1 MKSVL
6 SLVVLCTAVAG
17 STASAALENPADGS
31 AQGGA
36 ADAIEFAVK
45 ANLTRTDVADRVR
58 VLVSPPAWSLHL
70 PSGAR
75 LEYSVFHN
83 ANNVSFGAS
92 VDLFTETG
100 AMRNNPDIKDQN
112 GVAAGAVLRQQA
124 MDRWYSRSISLEK
137 LAGQTVSQVSVDAS
151 YAVVISKSGPNHV
164 RVRGLRIVDAAG
176 QLLWQFKPDPAAVG
190 WPLPVMEGFTPD
202 IHLEAPALVA
212 GNFLPEKYLAVEN
225 ESLAGAIEIHNF
237 DPSTA
242 RQIDYAFSLVAIE
255 ASDGADAD
263 ESGVNRKSEKVSA
276 AEHSGSVLVEPSQT
290 ARIPVVLPALV
301 AAHYR
306 PLLRLRESG
315 REGTSRGDAIS
326 VLTRA
331 AYDSRP
337 DPLAPDG
344 FGMGAVP
351 LSGGGSELSLP
362 ALREQGGNYFQ
373 LRLDWS
379 MIEPCPGEYDVE
391 RPARYI
397 AMAKACGIKLQIDF
411 YSGYPSHTVP
421 SWYRD
426 QQMETNAGER
436 AGGQFVPIGYFTEAR
451 EAGLRAFQAL
461 LNRWGHDDTVIAWNA
476 WIAGN
481 MDAFY
486 ALKHR
491 REREQLMD
499 YSQSALER
507 FRTWLRDE
515 RGLSLADLGRR
526 YRRDGSSF
534 SDWSAIKFPQPF
546 TDRVDLRPEWADF
559 MDFRLWAVG
568 HVEAEAAGILKK
580 AIPPSAH
587 IEFLYGGSLDG
598 IQIGNDFDEGVLNA
612 RRFGGSL
619 HQTSSPSPLTQGY
632 LGGARRHFGV
642 PFTIET
648 AGTPAAVPVHQHAM
662 FELMSQGA
670 AAFTWIQSGGVSTL
684 PSPLHGFGELR
695 PALERLAGSEEAG
708 PKVSLLYGYSSR
720 LVDIFG
726 KQLDTHRL
734 PDELAARFERAGYVF
749 DVFTDRTADVR
760 WQELPLVVD
769 CFSEAL
775 DSRVVNPL
783 IEYVRGGGKLVLFT
797 SSGRLTPGSGDAGSR
812 FNLLRALGVEVN
824 EQPKGIRVGMP
835 QARFGGPHAGGLDG
849 LVAELRHHREIRTL
863 PVAAEVWATDTAGR
877 PAVASWSLGKG
888 EVLLWAGWPDAM
900 AAGTAGGSTARYSQ
914 NPASVYPSVFDAALE
929 RFAGIASDVRC
940 QTPNVLWSLR
950 RKGKSTFLIL
960 FNQQASPVQARFD
973 WHAPT
978 TAGWKHAMDLVNE
991 TPVALPVVDGPVA
1004 RFSQTLLPYEVTVVE
1019 FSPQPV
1025 AVPPRDFPRRIRA
1038 ISPAKNSV
1046 VAAAMA
1052 RGALQ
1057 DVTGVSLGHVMENP
1071 GRFPGENYAA
1081 EPAGVAKMLA
1091 AGSDAAIN
1099 DGWKPVTGEAGF
1111 FDLKRLTGKSSGVA
1125 CLAWEIES
1133 PEATR
1138 RLLVFGADY
1147 GLKLWIN
1154 GVLCFDSVKDHSGR
1168 GAPQPDEFTLPLPLK
1183 KGRNVI
1189 VAKIA
1194 AGTDGWG
1201 IWLKQIAHG
1210 TPGQW

>member
-1 MKSVL
+1 MKPVL
-6 SLVVLCTAVAG
+6 SFVMLCMAVAG
-17 STASAALENPADGS
+17 STASAALENPAAGSDKGGTADGV
-31 AQGGA
+31 
-36 ADAIEFAVK
+36 EFAVK

-58 VLVSPPAWSLHL
+58 VLVSPPRWSLHL

-75 LEYSVFHN
+75 LEYSVLHDV
-83 ANNVSFGAS
+83 NNVSFGAS

-124 MDRWYSRSISLEK
+124 SGRWYSRNISLEK
-137 LAGQTVSQVSVDAS
+137 LAGQTVFQVSVDAS
-151 YAVVISKSGPNHV
+151 YAVVISKSGPNQV

-176 QLLWQFKPDPAAVG
+176 QPLWEFKPDPAAVG
-190 WPLPVMEGFTPD
+190 WPLPVIEGFTPD
-202 IHLEAPALVA
+202 LHLEAPALVA

-242 RQIDYAFSLVAIE
+242 RQIDYAFNLVAIE
-255 ASDGADAD
+255 ASNGGDAD
-263 ESGVNRKSEKVSA
+263 ESQKSEKIA
-276 AEHSGSVLVEPSQT
+276 APEHSGSVLVQPSQT
-290 ARIPVVLPALV
+290 VRIPVVLPALV

-326 VLTRA
+326 VLSRA

-337 DPLAPDG
+337 APLASGG

-351 LSGGGSELSLP
+351 LSGGGSALSLP
-362 ALREQGGNYFQ
+362 TLREQGGNYFQ

-379 MIEPCPGEYDVE
+379 MIEPRPGEYDVE

-397 AMAKACGIKLQIDF
+397 EMAKACGIKLQIDF

-421 SWYRD
+421 SWYRN

-499 YSQSALER
+499 YSQPALER

-526 YRRDGSSF
+526 YGRDGASF
-534 SDWSAIKFPQPF
+534 PDWSAITFPQPF

-619 HQTSSPSPLTQGY
+619 HQTSSPNPLTQGY

-648 AGTPAAVPVHQHAM
+648 AGTPATVPVHQHAM

-684 PSPLHGFGELR
+684 PTPLHGFGELR
-695 PALERLAGSEEAG
+695 PALERLAGSKEAE

-734 PDELAARFERAGYVF
+734 ADELATRFERAGYAF
-749 DVFTDRTADVR
+749 NVFTDRTSDVR
-760 WQELPLVVD
+760 WQELPVVVD
-769 CFSEAL
+769 SFSEAL
-775 DSRVVNPL
+775 DARVVNSL
-783 IEYVRGGGKLVLFT
+783 TEYVRGGGKLVLFT

-812 FNLLRALGVEVN
+812 FNLLRALGVEVD
-824 EQPKGIRVGMP
+824 EQPKGIRVGVP
-835 QARFGGPHAGGLDG
+835 QARFGGPHAEGLDG
-849 LVAELRHHREIRTL
+849 LVAELRHHRGIHTL
-863 PVAAEVWATDTAGR
+863 PAAAAVWAKDAAGR

-900 AAGTAGGSTARYSQ
+900 AAGTTGGTTTRYSQ

-929 RFAGIASDVRC
+929 RFAGITTDVRC

-950 RKGKSTFLIL
+950 RKGESTFLIL
-960 FNQQASPVQARFD
+960 FNQQATPVQARFD
-973 WHAPT
+973 WRASA
-978 TAGWKHAMDLVNE
+978 TAGWKHAVDLVNE
-991 TPVALPVVDGPVA
+991 ASVAPPVVDGHVA
-1004 RFSQTLLPYEVTVVE
+1004 RFSQTLQPYEVTVVE

-1038 ISPAKNSV
+1038 ISPAKNPV

-1057 DVTGVSLGHVMENP
+1057 DVTGVFMGPVMENP
-1071 GRFPGENYAA
+1071 GRFPGENYAVESA
-1081 EPAGVAKMLA
+1081 EVTKILA

-1099 DGWKPVTGEAGF
+1099 YGWKLVEGDAGF

-1125 CLAWEIES
+1125 YLAWEIES
-1133 PEATR
+1133 PETAE

-1147 GLKLWIN
+1147 GLKLWVN
-1154 GVLCFDSVKDHSGR
+1154 GVPCFDSVKDHSGR
-1168 GAPQPDEFTLPLPLK
+1168 GAPQPDEFMLPLPLK

-1194 AGTDGWG
+1194 AGTGGWG
-1201 IWLKQIAHG
+1201 LWLKQIAPG
-1210 TPGQW
+1210 TLR